1 MGQYLNGGY
10 QKLQVQWLNLVPDET
25 LDGLAHIEANGRIKM
40 LTNKLYMDGR
50 ISHTGS
56 CGIIARAF
64 LRSARPILD
73 TSTPSIVTE
82 PDDSST
88 KRYKAED

>member
-1 MGQYLNGGY
+1 MGQGLNEGY
-10 QKLQVQWLNLVPDET
+10 QKLQVHWINLVPDKN
-25 LDGLAHIEANGRIKM
+25 LNGLAYIEANGRIET
-40 LTNKLYMDGR
+40 LANKLYMDGR
-50 ISHTGS
+50 KPHTGS

-64 LRSARPILD
+64 LRSVRPIFD

-82 PDDSST
+82 PDESST